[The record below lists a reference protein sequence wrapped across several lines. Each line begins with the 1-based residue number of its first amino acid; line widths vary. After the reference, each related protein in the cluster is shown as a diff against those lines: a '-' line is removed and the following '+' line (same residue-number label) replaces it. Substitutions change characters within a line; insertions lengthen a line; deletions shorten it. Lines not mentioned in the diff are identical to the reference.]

1 MTPADVLKPDIVA
14 PGEQIWAGAQPAYW
28 IHTRKW
34 FDISPAAMKRLG
46 DGMAIASLDSSIPNI
61 FNYSEISEPI
71 QPNSWYDSVRK
82 ALVYSSHRLKLEDEI
97 GATAS
102 RFPVIYLTD
111 HPISRTLHARIIF
124 AHGKQEITRQSALI
138 MQCDC
143 MHNITYLNL
152 VCCPNVHLSF
162 VKTLHKCKCHACA
175 PFFPS
180 PVFLSLS
187 FSALRSKTSNR
198 KGKKRTGGPLLPCSG
213 CQLPSGL
220 VTRTIELSPP
230 PPSGGRKTGFGLRR
244 FLKNRS
250 ETFTYSFGSCKAFTV
265 RYFLPLSLLLLR
277 NPTGLTRIP
286 SPGANSRRSAG
297 FRSIGD
303 QISLSRRGKPR
314 CLCFLRRKT
323 TTFRRFLRVP
333 FSGSLDRSIV
343 LFFCFGFICG
353 MQTMEAG
360 LCSARTPSSQ
370 EESGDE
376 ELSVLPRHT
385 KVIVTGNNRT
395 KSVLVGL
402 QGVVKKAVGLGGWH
416 WLVLKNGV
424 EVKLQRNALSVL
436 EAPTGNE
443 DDDDDIDCDNS
454 FCSSSDMGDKDVDYS
469 SLEFHKPTKP
479 RVRHTRPWTSSAK
492 SNGRGNHRD
501 THTNGHKPQ
510 MRLNLAKLG
519 TPALWRYW
527 RHFNLVNINPNP
539 TKEQL
544 IHGVQNHLLSQQLD
558 EMQVIVG
565 FIHTAKRLK
574 TLYS

>member
-1 MTPADVLKPDIVA
+1 
-14 PGEQIWAGAQPAYW
+14 
-28 IHTRKW
+28 
-34 FDISPAAMKRLG
+34 
-46 DGMAIASLDSSIPNI
+46 
-61 FNYSEISEPI
+61 
-71 QPNSWYDSVRK
+71 
-82 ALVYSSHRLKLEDEI
+82 
-97 GATAS
+97 
-102 RFPVIYLTD
+102 
-111 HPISRTLHARIIF
+111 
-124 AHGKQEITRQSALI
+124 
-138 MQCDC
+138 
-143 MHNITYLNL
+143 
-152 VCCPNVHLSF
+152 
-162 VKTLHKCKCHACA
+162 
-175 PFFPS
+175 
-180 PVFLSLS
+180 
-187 FSALRSKTSNR
+187 
-198 KGKKRTGGPLLPCSG
+198 
-213 CQLPSGL
+213 
-220 VTRTIELSPP
+220 
-230 PPSGGRKTGFGLRR
+230 
-244 FLKNRS
+244 
-250 ETFTYSFGSCKAFTV
+250 
-265 RYFLPLSLLLLR
+265 
-277 NPTGLTRIP
+277 
-286 SPGANSRRSAG
+286 
-297 FRSIGD
+297 
-303 QISLSRRGKPR
+303 
-314 CLCFLRRKT
+314 
-323 TTFRRFLRVP
+323 
-333 FSGSLDRSIV
+333 
-343 LFFCFGFICG
+343 